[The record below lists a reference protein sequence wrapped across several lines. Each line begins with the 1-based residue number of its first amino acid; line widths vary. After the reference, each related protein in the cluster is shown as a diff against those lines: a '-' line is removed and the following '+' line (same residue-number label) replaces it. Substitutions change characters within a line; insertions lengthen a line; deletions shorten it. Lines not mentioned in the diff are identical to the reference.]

1 MKALVA
7 ALGALVICSTL
18 YVCAADLTESD
29 VTSKWSYPYTAPADK
44 EKRIRDGVEV
54 LLKGQRGTP
63 VTRFLE
69 VLGPADEITDM
80 SKGFEGMSLPEDSM
94 LMQHRQ
100 YLSHRLVWYI
110 TRKSA
115 KSHSVDDVWF
125 AAYVGKERDGV
136 IKVMRNNFR

>member
-80 SKGFEGMSLPEDSM
+80 SKGSKECLC
-94 LMQHRQ
+94 
-100 YLSHRLVWYI
+100 
-110 TRKSA
+110 RKTACSCSIA
-115 KSHSVDDVWF
+115 NTCPIDWS
-125 AAYVGKERDGV
+125 GT
-136 IKVMRNNFR
+136 